1 MVLEHIYVPK
11 FQCSNIL
18 EHIWNIF
25 IITVLCL
32 CVCLFVYA
40 LGGSQNL
47 TLGVFL
53 TCFSPL
59 FFETVSLTGISGSPV
74 IGLDQLAIEPW
85 GSCYL
90 CFFSKQQDYRH
101 LAVTPSFYQCIL
113 ILRFLCSVEST
124 LLTCL
129 YSLVFLSF
137 LRVGCLITLSIF
149 KVECEPSV

>member
-40 LGGSQNL
+40 VGGSQSL

-90 CFFSKQQDYRH
+90 CLFSKQQDYRH

-113 ILRFLCSVEST
+113 ILRFLCFCGKHFTDLSLQSCIFILLKGGMFNYSVH
-124 LLTCL
+124 
-129 YSLVFLSF
+129 F
-137 LRVGCLITLSIF
+137 
-149 KVECEPSV
+149 